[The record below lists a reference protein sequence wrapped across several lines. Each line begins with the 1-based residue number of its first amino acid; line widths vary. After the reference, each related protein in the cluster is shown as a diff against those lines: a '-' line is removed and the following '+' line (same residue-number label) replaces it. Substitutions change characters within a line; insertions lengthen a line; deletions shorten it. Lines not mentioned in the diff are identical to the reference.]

1 MTMKYIVSSGVLLV
15 WGLTL
20 GAAGIDNVNAL
31 PVVSAQA
38 LLDAYV
44 PPMLSNAA
52 LAEKFKSKLGD
63 ESLFIHTCLGVVKK
77 DSRMSLAS
85 LLALVDEAANTRAEI
100 LCEGAQPRS
109 YAKIKENLQA
119 KIPRI
124 RGALLEHD
132 ANALAMLSLCHVPY
146 ELHNSGNGQR

>member
-1 MTMKYIVSSGVLLV
+1 MKEETTMKYIVSSGVLLV

-63 ESLFIHTCLGVVKK
+63 ESLFTHTCLGVVKK
-77 DSRMSLAS
+77 DSRMS
-85 LLALVDEAANTRAEI
+85 LVDEAANTRAEI

>member
-31 PVVSAQA
+31 PVVSAQE

-44 PPMLSNAA
+44 PPMLPNAA
-52 LAEKFKSKLGD
+52 LAKKFKSKLGD
-63 ESLFIHTCLGVVKK
+63 ESLFTHTCLGVVKK

-85 LLALVDEAANTRAEI
+85 LLALVDEAVKTRTAI
-100 LCEGAQPRS
+100 LCEDAQ
-109 YAKIKENLQA
+109 IKENLQV

-124 RGALLEHD
+124 RGALLGHD
-132 ANALAMLSLCHVPY
+132 QNALAILGLCHVPY
-146 ELHNSGNGQR
+146 ELHNAGNSQR